1 MKPYHGKPIGDDYA
15 PKSPFVKSGMFGR
28 MFPGLAVLE
37 VPDEA
42 LIALGQAMKE
52 KTQDVAG
59 DNKTVP
65 AGFTYLGQ
73 FIDHDITF
81 DPTPIPERIV
91 DPLRVHNFRTPKL
104 DLDSLYGLGPAG
116 HPFMYKRSDAGAGP
130 FFLIGRNRESKDQNG
145 VTIPIRDNDL
155 PRHDDNGFAMIGD
168 PRNDENL
175 IVAQLHLAFLKFH
188 NKVVDHLQASG
199 LDDDEKLFA
208 EVRKKV
214 TWHYQWIV
222 LHDFL
227 PRIIDPAILQDVL
240 QNGRKF
246 YQFGDDAFIPIEFSV
261 AAYRLGHSMVR
272 EEYDYNRVFGPGPG
286 RLAPAT
292 LRILFEF
299 TGFSGRDVPGSIQE
313 MPVPTNWIIDW
324 RRFFE
329 LPRANPNP
337 PALNLTRKLDPFLVP
352 TLHALPGSDQQNPKP
367 TDSLAVR
374 NLLRGNRM
382 QLPSGQ
388 SVAAAIR
395 IAPLPASEI
404 ASGPDGNVARA
415 QGLEHQT
422 PLWYYILKEAQI
434 KGEGQHLGPVGS
446 RILAEVFVGILQ
458 GDSNSFLAQNRAWTP
473 DLPAKTAG
481 KFTMVDLLNFVGEV
495 NPIGE

>member
-1 MKPYHGKPIGDDYA
+1 M
-15 PKSPFVKSGMFGR
+15 R
-28 MFPGLAVLE
+28 
-37 VPDEA
+37 
-42 LIALGQAMKE
+42 
-52 KTQDVAG
+52 
-59 DNKTVP
+59 
-65 AGFTYLGQ
+65 
-73 FIDHDITF
+73 
-81 DPTPIPERIV
+81 
-91 DPLRVHNFRTPKL
+91 RV
-104 DLDSLYGLGPAG
+104 
-116 HPFMYKRSDAGAGP
+116 
-130 FFLIGRNRESKDQNG
+130 
-145 VTIPIRDNDL
+145 
-155 PRHDDNGFAMIGD
+155 
-168 PRNDENL
+168 
-175 IVAQLHLAFLKFH
+175 
-188 NKVVDHLQASG
+188 
-199 LDDDEKLFA
+199 
-208 EVRKKV
+208 
-214 TWHYQWIV
+214 
-222 LHDFL
+222 
-227 PRIIDPAILQDVL
+227 IDPSVLDDVL

-272 EEYDYNRVFGPGPG
+272 EEYDYNRVFGPGSG
-286 RLAPAT
+286 RLARAT
-292 LRILFEF
+292 LGILFAF
-299 TGFSGRDVPGSIQE
+299 TGFSGRDIAGSVQE

-329 LPRANPNP
+329 LPRANPNSP
-337 PALNLTRKLDPFLVP
+337 VLNLTRTLDPFLVP
-352 TLHALPGSDQQNPKP
+352 ALHTLPGSDQQNPKP

-388 SVAAAIR
+388 SVAAAIHT
-395 IAPLPASEI
+395 APLPASEI

-434 KGEGQHLGPVGS
+434 KGKGEHLGPVGS

>member
-1 MKPYHGKPIGDDYA
+1 MKPYHGKPIGDEYT

-28 MFPGLAVLE
+28 MFPGLAVLD
-37 VPDEA
+37 VPDQA

-52 KTQDVAG
+52 NTQDAAG
-59 DNKTVP
+59 DNQKVP
-65 AGFTYLGQ
+65 SGFTYLGQ

-81 DPTPIPERIV
+81 DPTPIPEKNV

-104 DLDSLYGLGPAG
+104 DLDCLYGLGPAG
-116 HPFMYKRSDAGAGP
+116 HPFMYQRSEAGAGP
-130 FFLIGRNRESKDQNG
+130 LFLIGRNRESKDQNG
-145 VTIPIRDNDL
+145 NTIPTRQNDL

-175 IVAQLHLAFLKFH
+175 IVAQLHLALLKFH
-188 NKVVDHLQASG
+188 NKVVDQLQASG
-199 LDDDEKLFA
+199 LDDEKLFA

-214 TWHYQWIV
+214 TWHYQWV
-222 LHDFL
+222 ALHDFL
-227 PRIIDPAILQDVL
+227 RRVIDPSVLDDVL

-272 EEYDYNRVFGPGPG
+272 EEYDYNRVFGPGSG
-286 RLAPAT
+286 RLARAT
-292 LRILFEF
+292 LGILFAF
-299 TGFSGRDVPGSIQE
+299 TGFSGRDIAGSVQE

-329 LPRANPNP
+329 LPRANPNSP
-337 PALNLTRKLDPFLVP
+337 VLNLTRTLDPFLVP
-352 TLHALPGSDQQNPKP
+352 ALHTLPGSDQQNPKP

-388 SVAAAIR
+388 SVAAAMR
-395 IAPLPASEI
+395 IPPLSASEI
-404 ASGPDGNVARA
+404 ASGSDGTVVKS

-434 KGEGQHLGPVGS
+434 KGKGEHLGPVGS

-458 GDSNSFLAQNRAWTP
+458 GDSNSFLAQNPAWRP

-481 KFTMVDLLNFVGEV
+481 TFTMVDLLNFVGEV
-495 NPIGE
+495 NPLGE